1 MSSSVLTLIN
11 SDGVVDLQTPG
22 NRENSIRA
30 HLGQLLYETIKWGMN
45 SDESQSEIEK
55 RLVEDGQGRL
65 SRMIESLE
73 RQTFDYIWFSKD
85 LVAHVSVAAA
95 PLALLVQRERGGQ
108 RRQLGLGRALRQV
121 PINK

>member
-1 MSSSVLTLIN
+1 MTGASRRLIA
-11 SDGVVDLQTPG
+11 G
-22 NRENSIRA
+22 N
-30 HLGQLLYETIKWGMN
+30 K
-45 SDESQSEIEK
+45 K
-55 RLVEDGQGRL
+55 R
-65 SRMIESLE
+65 SFE